1 MDRILKIKRQNRF
14 YDSLIKYD
22 IYLNNNNKI
31 KISNNEVLELKLE
44 KGENILFVKFWH
56 LKSNTLLLEGNKNRL
71 VDIKNYVTNNQF
83 YVYLFLIVVGIYFS
97 FFNVSE
103 YFFINFIIKFVG
115 FYIFSIPI
123 VSLTFNS
130 KRNILIV
137 FFYKI

>member
-130 KRNILIV
+130 KRNILIEELN
-137 FFYKI
+137 

>member
-123 VSLTFNS
+123 VSLTFYL
-130 KRNILIV
+130 KINILIYV
-137 FFYKI
+137 FN

>member
-44 KGENILFVKFWH
+44 KGENILFVKLWH

-83 YVYLFLIVVGIYFS
+83 YIYLFLIVVGIYFS

-130 KRNILIV
+130 KRNILIEELN
-137 FFYKI
+137 

>member
-1 MDRILKIKRQNRF
+1 MNKTANKTMLAF
-14 YDSLIKYD
+14 Y
-22 IYLNNNNKI
+22 
-31 KISNNEVLELKLE
+31 E
-44 KGENILFVKFWH
+44 KANTIMKGFC
-56 LKSNTLLLEGNKNRL
+56 SNTLVCNDVVFPHWVTCSSDSGDDCLWYRKETKKGTEYRL

-130 KRNILIV
+130 KRNILIEELN
-137 FFYKI
+137 

>member
-44 KGENILFVKFWH
+44 KGENILFVKLWY

-130 KRNILIV
+130 KRNIIIEELN
-137 FFYKI
+137 

>member
-71 VDIKNYVTNNQF
+71 VDIKNYVTNKQF

-130 KRNILIV
+130 KRNILIEELN
-137 FFYKI
+137 

>member
-44 KGENILFVKFWH
+44 KGENILFVKLWY

-83 YVYLFLIVVGIYFS
+83 YIYLFLIVVGIYFS

-130 KRNILIV
+130 KRNILIEELN
-137 FFYKI
+137 

>member
-130 KRNILIV
+130 KRNIIIEELN
-137 FFYKI
+137 

>member
-1 MDRILKIKRQNRF
+1 MTVVALQIKNLWIGYLKIKRQNRF

-83 YVYLFLIVVGIYFS
+83 YVYLFLIVVG
-97 FFNVSE
+97 NL
-103 YFFINFIIKFVG
+103 FFIF
-115 FYIFSIPI
+115 
-123 VSLTFNS
+123 
-130 KRNILIV
+130 
-137 FFYKI
+137 

>member
-44 KGENILFVKFWH
+44 KGENILFVKLWY

-130 KRNILIV
+130 KRNILIEELN
-137 FFYKI
+137 